1 VLVFVVLL
9 VLKVRKDDEEPL
21 FAEKDDDETKLAAAN
36 ILFNSCKWNKNEEF
50 G

>member
-21 FAEKDDDETKLAAAN
+21 FAEKDDYETKLAAAN